1 LELKNNYNHILSS
14 KSLKSF
20 NLNTNH
26 LSRITVKFIKNNLHI
41 SSATQGYLLLD
52 MSLGLIKNK
61 TMSLD
66 LKKNSLKY
74 KLLFLRYYFLILKV
88 IYKNYNRSFF
98 NLWIKNSNNL
108 TFWMVDII
116 AKEVSL
122 DYIYFWN
129 KNNYSKVKKKK
140 FRRIKRKIRKKITL
154 FE

>member
-1 LELKNNYNHILSS
+1 MLKRLNSLDFNLSLLELKNNYNHILSS

-98 NLWIKNSNNL
+98 NL
-108 TFWMVDII
+108 
-116 AKEVSL
+116 
-122 DYIYFWN
+122 
-129 KNNYSKVKKKK
+129 
-140 FRRIKRKIRKKITL
+140 
-154 FE
+154 